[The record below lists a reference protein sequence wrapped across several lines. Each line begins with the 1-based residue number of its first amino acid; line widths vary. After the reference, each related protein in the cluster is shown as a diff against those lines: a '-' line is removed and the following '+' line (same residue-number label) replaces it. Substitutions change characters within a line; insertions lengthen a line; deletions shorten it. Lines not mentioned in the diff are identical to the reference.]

1 MNSCSAHE
9 EKDISK
15 SSSKDSNDLTNQ
27 VYKTLKKM
35 ILDWGLEPGSK
46 ILQEHLAQRLSVSRT
61 PLVKAL
67 RMLES
72 EGFVETVPNRGAFV
86 KKFSKREMLW
96 MYDIREALEG
106 TAAREAAL
114 IATDQQIEELRDIF
128 QDFSFPLEEVDME
141 AYTKA
146 DIVFHQRITEICQN
160 QMLFQI
166 NTSFNIL
173 LRTYQEGLTRS
184 PRRSLPEHMAI
195 IDALSDHD
203 EELSEKL
210 MREHLRRAKRSFEK
224 RLLSEL

>member
-1 MNSCSAHE
+1 MEERDINRSNSKE
-9 EKDISK
+9 F
-15 SSSKDSNDLTNQ
+15 NDLTNH
-27 VYKTLKKM
+27 VYKVLKKM
-35 ILDWGLEPGSK
+35 ILEWELKPGSK
-46 ILQEHLAQRLSVSRT
+46 ILQEHLAKRLSVSRT

-72 EGFVETVPNRGAFV
+72 EGLVETVPNRGAFV

-106 TAAREAAL
+106 IAAREAAS

-128 QDFSFPLEEVDME
+128 KDFPLPLENDDKE
-141 AYTKA
+141 AYRKA
-146 DIVFHQRITEICQN
+146 DIEFHQRITEICQN

-184 PRRSLPEHMAI
+184 PRTTLPEHMAI
-195 IDALSDHD
+195 IDALSNHD

-210 MREHLRRAKRSFEK
+210 MRKHLRRAKRSFEK

>member
-1 MNSCSAHE
+1 
-9 EKDISK
+9 
-15 SSSKDSNDLTNQ
+15 
-27 VYKTLKKM
+27 M
-35 ILDWGLEPGSK
+35 ILDWELKPGSK

-67 RMLES
+67 RILES
-72 EGFVETVPNRGAFV
+72 DGLVETAPNRGAFV
-86 KKFSKREMLW
+86 RKFSKKEMLW

-106 TAAREAAL
+106 IAAREAAS

-128 QDFSFPLEEVDME
+128 KDFSPPLENVDIE
-141 AYTKA
+141 AYTTA
-146 DIVFHQRITEICQN
+146 DIGFHQKITELCQN

-184 PRRSLPEHMAI
+184 PSRTLPEHMAI
-195 IDALSDHD
+195 IDALSSHE
-203 EELSEKL
+203 EELSENL
-210 MREHLRRAKRSFEK
+210 MREHLRRAKRSFER

>member
-1 MNSCSAHE
+1 M
-9 EKDISK
+9 
-15 SSSKDSNDLTNQ
+15 TNH

-35 ILDWGLEPGSK
+35 ILEWELKPGSK
-46 ILQEHLAQRLSVSRT
+46 ILQEHLAKRLSVSRT

-72 EGFVETVPNRGAFV
+72 EGLVETVPNRGAFV

-128 QDFSFPLEEVDME
+128 QDFSLPLEKVDME

-146 DIVFHQRITEICQN
+146 DIEFHQRITEICQN

-166 NTSFNIL
+166 NTSFNFL

-184 PRRSLPEHMAI
+184 PRTTLPEHMAI
-195 IDALSDHD
+195 IDALSNHD

-210 MREHLRRAKRSFEK
+210 MRKHLRRAKRSFEK